1 VRYAFSDVQFV
12 EVLPLPAGTGI
23 NRLDHV
29 AFNTDDAEG
38 LRKYLVSK
46 AWKTP
51 AKVTKGTDGNR
62 WFSVSDPEGNEV
74 QFVQLP
80 RQAKAIVA
88 PNVISHRIIHVGI
101 LVHRSAVEDTFYRDL
116 LGFRPYWFGGMK
128 EGRVDWVS
136 LHPPPD
142 SHDWIEYMLEATHS
156 HDDPGSGIPNN
167 MTQNF
172 HGVLNHVA
180 LGVASVPDAY
190 NVLEAGKRLEG
201 RHDGRPTK
209 VGLDGKYEFNMYDPD
224 GVRDTINGVYQMRIR
239 PRDTSFAFITDLRA
253 LVLQHLRRIHMV
265 LQGASLCQSKHSHTF
280 KRHFDVKGATLNG
293 VSLLPV
299 EVSGMRVLIRDANLS
314 GLIDDPIVEHYQET
328 SSGRFD

>member
-1 VRYAFSDVQFV
+1 MHLKSPFAVLLAVSAVAAAAQLPSPSITRPKITGISHLAVYTSDAAAADHFYREIVGAARLMDPENPQGVRYAFSDVQFV

-23 NRLDHV
+23 NRCDHV

-46 AWKTP
+46 SWKAP
-51 AKVTKGTDGNR
+51 AKVTMGTDDSR

-74 QFVQLP
+74 QFVQPP
-80 RQAKAIVA
+80 RPAKAIVA

-128 EGRVDWVS
+128 EGRVDWIS
-136 LHPPPD
+136 LQPPD
-142 SHDWIEYMLEATHS
+142 SHDWIEYMLEATHGN
-156 HDDPGSGIPNN
+156 DDPGSGIPAN

-172 HGVLNHVA
+172 LGVLNHVA
-180 LGVASVPDAY
+180 LGVPSVPDAY

-224 GVRDTINGVYQMRIR
+224 GVRLELMN
-239 PRDTSFAFITDLRA
+239 
-253 LVLQHLRRIHMV
+253 
-265 LQGASLCQSKHSHTF
+265 F
-280 KRHFDVKGATLNG
+280 KPTEEPCCSPYTG
-293 VSLLPV
+293 
-299 EVSGMRVLIRDANLS
+299 
-314 GLIDDPIVEHYQET
+314 EHPSE
-328 SSGRFD
+328 